1 MTTRDR
7 RGPGEHGPGRRPAD
21 RASADRRWRR
31 LAALTWW
38 HPTVTGWLRLAIA
51 AICVVALVHRL
62 FWGLSSNTI
71 AGANFLAYLTMQSNI
86 LFAGVWTISAIDA
99 LHRMTDPR
107 WLTIARTVA
116 LSWTTTAGIV
126 FGFLVWQA
134 GERAI
139 RIDVPWS
146 DQLLHFW
153 VPVLALV
160 DWAFAAGRRP
170 APWRVVPIVL
180 IYPVIWGAFTMWRG
194 SAIGWYPYY
203 FLDLRQVSGPLEFLL
218 TSGMAL
224 AVFAIVSVTLVLLS
238 RRRHARRVRRA
249 DAARAPERDPD
260 RASGGRREQPQ

>member
-1 MTTRDR
+1 MPLTSRI
-7 RGPGEHGPGRRPAD
+7 PQ
-21 RASADRRWRR
+21 RAQRRWQH
-31 LAALTWW
+31 LAALNWW
-38 HPTVTGWLRLAIA
+38 HPAVTGWMRLGIA

-71 AGANFLAYLTMQSNI
+71 AGANFLAYLTMESNI
-86 LFAGVWTISAIDA
+86 LFACVWIISGVDA

-126 FGFLVWQA
+126 FAFLVWQA

-153 VPVLALV
+153 VPAMALA

-180 IYPVIWGAFTMWRG
+180 AYPVLWGGVTMWRG
-194 SAIGWYPYY
+194 SVIGWYPYY

-218 TSGMAL
+218 TSGAAL

-238 RRRHARRVRRA
+238 RRDHARRVRRR
-249 DAARAPERDPD
+249 ARAG
-260 RASGGRREQPQ
+260 SGRRAEELE